1 VIGRQVT
8 YPMFDQITP
17 ESVLEYKDQRLRSRP
32 DRPVPRIRIR
42 HLSSPL
48 TRNQWLDIILHVNLT
63 SSTPIIHDPPLLD
76 GTFSFTGPP
85 CPTQTPPDKT
95 VSNTIDRRSA

>member
-8 YPMFDQITP
+8 YPIFDQTTP

-48 TRNQWLDIILHVNLT
+48 TRNQWLDITMKISPHL
-63 SSTPIIHDPPLLD
+63 HDPPLND
-76 GTFSFTGPP
+76 GTFSFTGPLLP
-85 CPTQTPPDKT
+85 HTTPWPRKCQTLLIAAPLDT
-95 VSNTIDRRSA
+95 YR